1 MESDEVIEESEVP
14 SKTKGIFEEYQE
26 RWEKN
31 NKRIFRYLI
40 TWIVGDNGKIEDQ
53 LKLMMNYLS
62 IIFAIVVAIC
72 GFATTYYFHF
82 TNKSNIADSITNQ
95 GKSLWFNRWNI
106 ITYAQPKN
114 KMLTVNDFP

>member
-1 MESDEVIEESEVP
+1 MESDEVIEESEVS

-82 TNKSNIADSITNQ
+82 TNKSNISDSITNQ
-95 GKSLWFNRWNI
+95 GKLIFKKKVKH
-106 ITYAQPKN
+106 TYSP
-114 KMLTVNDFP
+114 